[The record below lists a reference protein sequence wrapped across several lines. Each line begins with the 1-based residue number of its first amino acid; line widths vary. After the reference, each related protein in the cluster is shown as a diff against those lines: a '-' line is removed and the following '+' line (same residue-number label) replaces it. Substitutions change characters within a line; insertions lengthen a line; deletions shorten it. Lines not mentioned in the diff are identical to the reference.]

1 MIRVIKS
8 EFQKS
13 KRTSINK
20 FVVITP
26 ILTIL
31 LSFLWYGG
39 QSGAY
44 NWWYI
49 TFLPAMLSIISSQ
62 VITREQKI
70 SYKGMLL
77 YPKSKRVMWLGKI
90 MYVGILLVIS
100 SLIFTLGVES
110 IASVS
115 QPRISLKAN
124 IVASIVLILTFLF
137 QIPIS
142 LFLTL
147 KFSMF
152 IAVVFNIGMTL
163 FGLSSFFIFYPYRMT
178 STLMVPILNI
188 LPNGL
193 QASLYSPLLKTN
205 ILLGIA
211 INILIFIVMT
221 ILTTIWF
228 EKKEV
233 K

>member
-1 MIRVIKS
+1 MMSVIKS

-20 FVVITP
+20 FVLVTP
-26 ILTIL
+26 IFTIL

-49 TFLPAMLSIISSQ
+49 MFLPAMLSIISSQ
-62 VITREQKI
+62 VITREEKI

-77 YPKSKRVMWLGKI
+77 YPKDKRVMWLGKI
-90 MYVGILLVIS
+90 IYVGILLVIS
-100 SLIFTLGVES
+100 SLIFTLGIES
-110 IASVS
+110 IKSVS
-115 QPRISLKAN
+115 QPRISLNAN
-124 IVASIVLILTFLF
+124 ILAGIVLILTFLF
-137 QIPIS
+137 QIPIN

-147 KFSMF
+147 KFNMF
-152 IAVVFNIGMTL
+152 LAIAFNIGMTL
-163 FGLSSFFIFYPYRMT
+163 FGLSSFFIFYPYRIT
-178 STLMVPILNI
+178 SILMVPILNI

-193 QASLYSPLLKTN
+193 QAPTDSPLLNTT
-205 ILLGIA
+205 ILLGIV
-211 INILIFIVMT
+211 IIILIFILIT

-233 K
+233 N